1 MCARS
6 SALILQALLCFSGR
20 TLTQTL
26 SGLKAA
32 FLLALPAVMFARL
45 LLSKLTNCSVSGE
58 SSIVEERDLRMNF
71 TKEKW
76 LSVLADC
83 AKYLRGIIDHT
94 PREIIQNETCQ
105 HV

>member
-58 SSIVEERDLRMNF
+58 SSIVVERDLRMNF
-71 TKEKW
+71 TKE
-76 LSVLADC
+76 SVLADC
-83 AKYLRGIIDHT
+83 ANYLRGIIDHT
-94 PREIIQNETCQ
+94 PCEIIQNETCQ